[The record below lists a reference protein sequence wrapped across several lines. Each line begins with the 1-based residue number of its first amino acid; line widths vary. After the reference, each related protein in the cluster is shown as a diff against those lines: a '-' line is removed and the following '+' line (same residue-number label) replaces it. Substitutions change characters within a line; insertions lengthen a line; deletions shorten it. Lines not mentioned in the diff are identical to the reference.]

1 MPTPFFSVI
10 IPTYNRAGFIADTL
24 RSVLAQTFAAFEI
37 LVVDDG
43 SKDNTADIV
52 RQLPDARLQYYA
64 KENGERGLARN
75 YGVARAQGEYVLFL
89 DSDDLLHPTHLA
101 TLHAAIQAQNQPNFI
116 ATKFDFNRNGQRSSS
131 DLAPLPSGH
140 YGLDFFLNGNALACN
155 ICVRRQNP
163 GLKLFEED
171 RTFAAVEDWMFML
184 ENTQHDTVYLVDA
197 VTLTMNDHDARS
209 MRADNEGLIRRWL
222 KLTGWVQT
230 HVQLTPAQNQQL
242 QGHIHYLCAIHAYAD
257 NHRRQAIGFLRQ
269 AWPRLP
275 LRKALPLAG
284 RILAGPQ
291 LIGLLKGMRGQ

>member
-24 RSVLAQTFAAFEI
+24 RSVLAQTFTAFEVI
-37 LVVDDG
+37 VVDDG

-52 RQLPDARLQYYA
+52 RQLPDPRLHYYA

-89 DSDDLLHPTHLA
+89 DSDDLLHPTHLV

-131 DLAPLPSGH
+131 DLAALSAGR

-209 MRADNEGLIRRWL
+209 MRADNQGLIRRWL
-222 KLTGWVQT
+222 KLTDWVRT
-230 HVQLTPAQNQQL
+230 HVQLTPAQSQQL

-257 NHRRQAIGFLRQ
+257 NHRSQALGFLRQ

-291 LIGLLKGMRGQ
+291 LIGWLKGMRGQ